1 MRRLVALVP
10 LTALPFIL
18 SSLLF
23 AACGSGSASFEQCE
37 LDLETNLETVMPGD
51 TLVLTGG
58 PQSERFDT
66 VVRIGDVQADV
77 LEVLRQD
84 CTICDECREQQ
95 CVTLCRS
102 CSQCAPSCDTCEEEL
117 TVTIPELAAGPADVV
132 VTNRFGISSPLPVNV
147 DVPDDTDTD
156 VDSDTDSDTLAN

>member
-1 MRRLVALVP
+1 M
-10 LTALPFIL
+10 
-18 SSLLF
+18 
-23 AACGSGSASFEQCE
+23 
-37 LDLETNLETVMPGD
+37 VMPGD

-77 LEVLRQD
+77 ISVSRQD
-84 CTICDECREQQ
+84 CTICDACQATEC
-95 CVTLCRS
+95 VSLCRS
-102 CSQCAPSCDTCEEEL
+102 CSQCAPSCETCEEEL